1 METIKR
7 NRRISLLTKFNLL
20 TISLIIFTSI
30 CITVYVLQTET
41 ANNYSEL
48 INHGR
53 SLASMLV
60 QNSEYGI
67 YTEDSK
73 SLQQIVKSIE
83 ADPNIAYIN
92 IFNREKDCLVQ
103 KKNDTNVN
111 VPLTLKNRDLAPANG
126 IIIKEFIEEQSGNS
140 YIDILAPVLTVS
152 QTDPVEMLEMGEKLS
167 QPKIIGY
174 IQLGL
179 TQEKIKNHLRKF
191 LLSTVIFTSMFTM
204 IGILLTILLTKK
216 IISPIRNLSS
226 VAEDISEG
234 NLNREISITTNDE
247 ISDLSRAFNHM
258 LVRLR
263 NYRSEAEGRNSELQ
277 AINQIMQVEINE
289 RKSAEEALA
298 SEKENLAIT
307 LRSIGD
313 GVITTNIEGT
323 IILLNNA
330 ASELTGWDYQEAQG
344 KDLSEV
350 FHIVQPSTAYNW
362 WSIAKKVFESGG
374 QIDLGKNIKIL
385 SRNGMHR
392 IVDLRCAP
400 VRHRAGNIIGVII
413 VFRDVTELKKT
424 EEEIMQN
431 KLDSIGVLA
440 GGIAHDFNNL
450 LTAIMGNVSSAKIK
464 LERNLSREKIFERLN
479 ETEKA
484 TMRARDLTQQLLTFA
499 KGGTPVKK
507 ISDIKEII
515 RDATRFAIR
524 GSNAKCELSIEEDLA
539 AADVD
544 IGQISQVINNI
555 TLNGVQAMPEGGTIK
570 VFAGNIEASSE
581 TDLPMGQMGNEKYI
595 KISIQD
601 HGTGISEKHLK
612 KIFDPYFTTK
622 QQGSGLGLASSYSIV
637 KKHDG
642 IIKVESKMGEGTV
655 FHIYLPAS
663 SNEITQANHQ
673 ELCQSKGKGKLL
685 IMDDEEIIRNCLSD
699 MLQDLGYDTC
709 CAGNGA
715 EAIQIYL
722 HAAELGS
729 PFDAVIIDLT
739 IPGGMGGKETI
750 RKLSEIDKEVKA
762 IVASGYSTDP
772 VMANYK
778 EYGFKA
784 VLSKPFNTQEL
795 REALR
800 QVINNSIN

>member
-1 METIKR
+1 MESIKHKKR
-7 NRRISLLTKFNLL
+7 LSLLTKFNLL
-20 TISLIIFTSI
+20 TISLIVLTAVG
-30 CITVYVLQTET
+30 ITVYVVRTET
-41 ANNYSEL
+41 ADNYREL

-53 SLASMLV
+53 SVASMLV

-67 YTEDSK
+67 YTEDGK

-92 IFNREKDCLVQ
+92 IFNREKYCLVQ

-111 VPLTLKNRDLAPANG
+111 VPLILRNRDLAPANG
-126 IIIKEFIEEQSGNS
+126 IIIKEFTEEQSGNS
-140 YIDILAPVLTVS
+140 YIDILAPVITVS
-152 QTDPVEMLEMGEKLS
+152 AADPVEMLEMGNKVS
-167 QPKIIGY
+167 QPKVIGY

-179 TQEKIKNHLRKF
+179 TQEKTKNHLRKF
-191 LLSTVIFTSMFTM
+191 LLSTVIFTSIFTM
-204 IGILLTILLTKK
+204 VGILLTVLLTKK

-247 ISDLSRAFNHM
+247 ISDLSRAFTHM

-263 NYRSEAEGRNSELQ
+263 NYRSEAENRNSELQ

-313 GVITTNIEGT
+313 GVITTDIDGK
-323 IILLNNA
+323 IILLNKA
-330 ASELTGWDYQEAQG
+330 ASELTGWDYKESQG
-344 KDLSEV
+344 RDLSEV
-350 FHIVQPSTAYNW
+350 FHIVQPSTAHNW

-374 QIDLGKNIKIL
+374 QIDLGKNVKIL
-385 SRNGMHR
+385 SRNSMHR

-400 VRHRAGNIIGVII
+400 VRHRTGNIIGVII

-464 LERNLSREKIFERLN
+464 LERNLSKEKIFERLN

-524 GSNAKCELSIEEDLA
+524 GSNAKCELSIDEDLA

-555 TLNGVQAMPEGGTIK
+555 TLNAVQAMPEGGTIK

-581 TDLPMGQMGNEKYI
+581 TELPMGQIGSEIYI

-601 HGTGISEKHLK
+601 QGTGISEKHLK
-612 KIFDPYFTTK
+612 RIFDPYFTTK

-642 IIKVESKMGEGTV
+642 IIKVESKIGEGTV

-663 SNEITQANHQ
+663 SNAITQADHP

-685 IMDDEEIIRNCLSD
+685 IMDDEEIIRNCLGD
-699 MLQDLGYDTC
+699 MLQDLGYDVY
-709 CAGNGA
+709 CAANGS
-715 EAIQIYL
+715 EAIQMYL
-722 HAAELGS
+722 LAAEVGS
-729 PFDAVIIDLT
+729 PFDAVIMDLT

-750 RKLSEIDKEVKA
+750 RKLLEIDKEIRA
-762 IVASGYSTDP
+762 IVASGYSNDP

-795 REALR
+795 GKALK
-800 QVINNSIN
+800 QVINDSIN